1 MTINYHHILK
11 LLTNISTFFTAIRGN
26 IIQSSLV
33 VGIVVWLKRIT
44 FPGFRGVPAYDVLRF
59 FVKEVRNETLV
70 TRANAIAF
78 SFFLSLFPSIVLVFT
93 LMAYLPI
100 YANFSDWISGAIK
113 GVMPG
118 NAGTMLIDAIHD
130 ILTTPRS
137 GLLSFSF
144 LLVIFFASNGMMAM
158 MKGFEKA
165 QHTAF
170 RKRTPLIKR
179 AVAIQLTF
187 MLGLL
192 LAASVVLVI
201 LGNTLIELLSKYM
214 NLDVVS
220 KYLLYGMRWLIILTV
235 FYGGMWA
242 IYRFGTSIRR
252 RYRAYAP
259 GAVLAT
265 VGSMV
270 ASIGFSFYVDNFGN
284 YNKLYGS
291 IGTIIVL
298 MLWLQLNAF
307 IILVGFELNA
317 AIAINR
323 AIRAEALQE
332 GDSSSV

>member
-1 MTINYHHILK
+1 M
-11 LLTNISTFFTAIRGN
+11 SA
-26 IIQSSLV
+26 
-33 VGIVVWLKRIT
+33 
-44 FPGFRGVPAYDVLRF
+44 PGFRGVSTYDVLTF
-59 FVKEVRNETLV
+59 FVKEIRKETLI

-78 SFFLSLFPSIVLVFT
+78 SFFLSLFPSILLVFT

-100 YANFSDWISGAIK
+100 YANFSEWISGAIK
-113 GVMPG
+113 GIMPG
-118 NAGTMLIDAIHD
+118 NAGTMLLDAIQD

-158 MKGFEKA
+158 MKGFEKG
-165 QHTAF
+165 HHPAF
-170 RKRTPLIKR
+170 RKRAPLHKR

-201 LGNTLIELLSKYM
+201 LGNTLIELLSKYLS
-214 NLDVVS
+214 LDAIS
-220 KYLLYGMRWLIILTV
+220 KYLLYCMRWLIILTV

-242 IYRFGTSIRR
+242 IYRFGTAIRR

-265 VGSMV
+265 IGSMFV
-270 ASIGFSFYVDNFGN
+270 SIGFSFYVDNFGN

-298 MLWLQLNAF
+298 MLWLQLNAL

-317 AIAINR
+317 AIAVNR
-323 AIRAEALQE
+323 AIRAETSQE
-332 GDSSSV
+332 GDISSV